1 MKYLLLVL
9 SLAFCCISC
18 RKEEDTQAPTVTITS
33 PVQGTQY
40 DVLDIL
46 TVTIQVSD
54 NSELSRVDLQLLNN
68 DMAPVLP
75 VSSHNASGT
84 EQTLNIVYS
93 LDDVR
98 METGSYYFEAT
109 AYDVAGNT
117 ERAFVQV
124 NVTAIPLRM
133 KNVVAVY
140 TSPGNLN
147 VMLIDSAWN
156 LSALGIYSGDFSDLA
171 VSSWWQQAG
180 YTGKLSGPFR
190 SITLD
195 GVYPGWTANAFPTTG
210 DYWGNCESIGREWFI
225 NFRSDGVIRA
235 KTWSGQNTV
244 QYNANAGYF
253 FNAFTVSG
261 SYFFADQIDA
271 TGTNRV
277 LSVFDK
283 ATGGG
288 AVQQT
293 ALSIL
298 PMKMFPRDNNSIF
311 IAGNIGTQAKLLI
324 YDFSMNGTW
333 EPLALPSGRLLSAAQ
348 VDANTLLLAM
358 DNGNVYKFTYNP
370 VGTVVWASVSSQ
382 EIRYDAADN
391 TVISAEGMN
400 VRRYNY
406 SNAALLNNVALPD
419 SVADIELRFN
429 R

>member
-1 MKYLLLVL
+1 MKYLVLVL
-9 SLAFCCISC
+9 SFAFCCISC
-18 RKEEDTQAPTVTITS
+18 RKEEDTQAPAVTITS
-33 PVQGTQY
+33 PAQGTQY
-40 DVLDIL
+40 DVLDVL
-46 TVTIQVSD
+46 TVTVQVSD
-54 NSELSRVDLQLLNN
+54 NAELSRVDLQLLNN

-75 VSSHNASGT
+75 VSSHSATGT
-84 EQTLNIVYS
+84 EQTLNIVYA

-98 METGSYYFEAT
+98 MESGTYYFEAT

-117 ERAFVQV
+117 ERTFVQV
-124 NVTAIPLRM
+124 YVTAIPLRL

-140 TSPGNLN
+140 TSPGNVN

-156 LSALGIYSGDFSDLA
+156 LSSLGVYTGDFSDLA

-210 DYWGNCESIGREWFI
+210 DYWGNCESIGREWFL

-261 SYFFADQIDA
+261 SYFFADQVDA

-293 ALSIL
+293 SLSIL

-311 IAGNIGTQAKLLI
+311 IAGNTGAQAKLLI

-333 EPLALPSGRLLSAAQ
+333 EPIALPAGRLLSAAQ

-370 VGTVVWASVSSQ
+370 VGTVVWASVSAQ

-391 TVISAEGMN
+391 TVITAEGVN
-400 VRRYNY
+400 IRRYNFTNT
-406 SNAALLNNVALPD
+406 SLMNNVALPD
-419 SVADIELRFN
+419 SVADVELRFN

>member
-1 MKYLLLVL
+1 MKYLVLVL
-9 SLAFCCISC
+9 SFAFCCISC
-18 RKEEDTQAPTVTITS
+18 RKEEDTQAPAVTITS
-33 PVQGTQY
+33 PAQGTQY
-40 DVLDIL
+40 DVLDVL
-46 TVTIQVSD
+46 TVTVQVSD
-54 NSELSRVDLQLLNN
+54 NAELSRVDLQLLNN

-75 VSSHNASGT
+75 VSSHSATGT
-84 EQTLNIVYS
+84 EQTLNIVYA

-98 METGSYYFEAT
+98 MESGTYYFEAT

-117 ERAFVQV
+117 ERTFVQV
-124 NVTAIPLRM
+124 YVTAIPLRL

-140 TSPGNLN
+140 TSPGNVN

-156 LSALGIYSGDFSDLA
+156 LSSLGVYTGDFSDLA

-210 DYWGNCESIGREWFI
+210 DYWGNCESIGREWFL

-261 SYFFADQIDA
+261 SYFFADQVDA

-293 ALSIL
+293 SLSIL

-311 IAGNIGTQAKLLI
+311 IAGNTGAQAKLLI

-333 EPLALPSGRLLSAAQ
+333 EPIALPAGRLLSAAQ

-370 VGTVVWASVSSQ
+370 VGTVVWASVSAQ

-391 TVISAEGMN
+391 TVITAEGLN

-406 SNAALLNNVALPD
+406 SNASLMNNVALPD
-419 SVADIELRFN
+419 SVADVELRFN